1 MPGASRSWQ
10 AELALPIHSFT
21 MICFVKE
28 FIGARRRL
36 YELDEI
42 PEHELLVFAVVGQQ
56 LLPL

>member
-1 MPGASRSWQ
+1 
-10 AELALPIHSFT
+10 